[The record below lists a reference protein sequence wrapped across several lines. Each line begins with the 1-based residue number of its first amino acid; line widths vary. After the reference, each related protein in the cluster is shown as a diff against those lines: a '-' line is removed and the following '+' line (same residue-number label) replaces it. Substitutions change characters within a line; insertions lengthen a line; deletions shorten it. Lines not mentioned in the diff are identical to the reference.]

1 MILSD
6 RDLFNAIRSGDLV
19 IDPYEPE
26 LVQPASIDVRL
37 DRFFRV
43 FPTWHVGFMS
53 GPVDPSR
60 EPLDGE
66 IPLTE
71 VPDGDSFLLSPLQF
85 ALGSTLEA
93 VRLSADLCARIEGKS
108 SLGRLGLFVHS
119 TAGFVDPGF
128 VGTLTLE
135 LTNVAP
141 YPIRL
146 WPGMKIGQLCVM
158 RLTSPAQMPYG
169 LNTGAH
175 YQNQRGPVESRSWER
190 WQVWPTRE
198 S

>member
-6 RDLFNAIRSGDLV
+6 RGLRDVIRSGDMV

-43 FPTWHVGFMS
+43 FPGDMLWHAHINPAEQQEHLTY
-53 GPVDPSR
+53 PVEVKAN
-60 EPLDGE
+60 EPFWLNPG
-66 IPLTE
+66 
-71 VPDGDSFLLSPLQF
+71 QF
-85 ALGSTLEA
+85 VLGSTLETI
-93 VRLSADLCARIEGKS
+93 RLSGSLAARIEGKS
-108 SLGRLGLFVHS
+108 SLGRLGLLVHS

-128 VGTLTLE
+128 MGTLTLE

-141 YPIRL
+141 LPIWL

-158 RLTSPAQMPYG
+158 TLSSPTQVPYG
-169 LNTGAH
+169 EGTGAH

-190 WQVWPTRE
+190 WRMWPTRG
-198 S
+198 